1 MGKLITILEYL
12 KKAHQKRKKKK
23 KEKENNVLE
32 FYKLEY
38 LKKVVVCYIFSKQCN
53 FEINFVKM

>member
-23 KEKENNVLE
+23 KKEEEENNVLE
-32 FYKLEY
+32 FYKLE
-38 LKKVVVCYIFSKQCN
+38 LKSGSLLHIF
-53 FEINFVKM
+53 ETVLV